1 MNDLSQ
7 LEQVR
12 VRLSDL
18 VAAYRHFRFMGRQRC
33 EGVALWVGRISDSNF
48 EVTETVIPKQKGL
61 RSDNGL
67 AYVVEEAE
75 LRRLNVWLYEQ
86 ELRLIAQL
94 HSHPTEAYHSET
106 DDLYPIMTTVGGLS
120 IVVPDFAAGPPDIH
134 QCVTYRLDQ
143 NGWAELS
150 TAEITKL
157 IEIV

>member
-18 VAAYRHFRFMGRQRC
+18 VAAYRHFRDMGRQGC

-48 EVTETVIPKQKGL
+48 EVTETVIPKQKGI
-61 RSDNGL
+61 RSDDGL

-86 ELRLIAQL
+86 NLRLIAQL
-94 HSHPTEAYHSET
+94 HSHPAAAYHSET

-120 IVVPDFAAGPPDIH
+120 IVVPDFAAGPPDIE
-134 QCVTYRLDQ
+134 QCATYRLDQ
-143 NGWAELS
+143 NGWTELS
-150 TAEITKL
+150 TAETSKL